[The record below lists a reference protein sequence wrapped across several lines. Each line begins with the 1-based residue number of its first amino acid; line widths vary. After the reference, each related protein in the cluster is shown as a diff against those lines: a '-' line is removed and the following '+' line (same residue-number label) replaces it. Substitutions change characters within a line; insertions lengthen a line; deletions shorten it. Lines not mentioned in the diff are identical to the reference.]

1 VADSRL
7 SEAVVVYIWGRPR
20 TLPYPSSHPDDV
32 AKTFGDDA
40 ADLVPYVTAVL
51 DEAYAQPVAL
61 WGKGLLQ
68 GRAD

>member
-20 TLPYPSSHPDDV
+20 TLPYPSSHSDDV

-40 ADLVPYVTAVL
+40 ADLVPYVKAVL
-51 DEAYAQPVAL
+51 GEA
-61 WGKGLLQ
+61 
-68 GRAD
+68 